1 MTNALFA
8 AETLVA
14 PAVWEKLRG
23 PWAELLARQSSTVLD
38 LDVTAGLDWAQV
50 LWETHLTSGPIE
62 VLALHQSGTIQGI
75 LPLFRRSKT
84 IRKLPFRGIGLLTE
98 LYSGRSGFL
107 LGDQSAEL
115 LRESLERI
123 CSKTPAWD
131 VFSLTLLEDSP
142 SEKLVEAL
150 ASTAGFSLQL
160 IEKQYSPYIPFQK
173 NWEQH
178 FAALPKKFRSTIRNG
193 EKRLRDRGQL
203 TYREC
208 LTADDA
214 GQFNSAVLDI
224 ERDSWKEA
232 AGTSIAANPVHEA
245 FHRAITVRAAERGF
259 FSGHLLL
266 LDGQPIAYVMGLLY
280 NGVFLDLKESY
291 KNSFRESSPSHVLKN
306 FIFARLYEREAK
318 VFDFMGNCEEYKM
331 KWTDKTYCR
340 NTYLLFNNTLRGRLA
355 ARLSSL
361 GRPSPK
367 SNAPVKNEQPLG
379 NESKLNDGEVAEEL
393 GRKSDLERS
402 TRTLRS

>member
-1 MTNALFA
+1 MKNALFA
-8 AETLVA
+8 AETLVP

-23 PWAELLARQSSTVLD
+23 PWAELLAKQSDTVLD

-50 LWETHLTSGPIE
+50 LWETHLASGPIE
-62 VLALHQSGTIQGI
+62 VLALQEGGTIQSI

-107 LGDQSAEL
+107 LGEQSAEL
-115 LRESLERI
+115 LGESLEGI
-123 CSKTPAWD
+123 GSKTPAWD
-131 VFSLTLLEDSP
+131 VFSLTLLQDSP
-142 SEKLVEAL
+142 SERLVETV

-173 NWEQH
+173 NWAEH

-214 GQFNSAVLDI
+214 RDFNSAVLDI

-266 LDGQPIAYVMGLLY
+266 LD
-280 NGVFLDLKESY
+280 
-291 KNSFRESSPSHVLKN
+291 SPSHVLKN
-306 FIFARLYEREAK
+306 FIFARLYEQGAT

-355 ARLSSL
+355 ARLSSM
-361 GRPSPK
+361 GRPAPK

-379 NESKLNDGEVAEEL
+379 NESKLNGGEIAQEL
-393 GRKSDLERS
+393 GRNNDLERS